1 MNRMMSDVTS
11 ATAIIT
17 NPTHLAVAIRY
28 DEKIDQI
35 PKMVGKGAD
44 FVAEKIRNIAKENNI
59 PIIENKPLARTM
71 YKQLEVGQEIP
82 TALYKAVAEIL
93 AIVMN
98 IKKKQKYKR

>member
-1 MNRMMSDVTS
+1 MIFAAGMGTRMGALTRDKPK
-11 ATAIIT
+11 A
-17 NPTHLAVAIRY
+17 L
-28 DEKIDQI
+28 I
-35 PKMVGKGAD
+35 PL
-44 FVAEKIRNIAKENNI
+44 NNI

-98 IKKKQKYKR
+98 IKKKQNYKR